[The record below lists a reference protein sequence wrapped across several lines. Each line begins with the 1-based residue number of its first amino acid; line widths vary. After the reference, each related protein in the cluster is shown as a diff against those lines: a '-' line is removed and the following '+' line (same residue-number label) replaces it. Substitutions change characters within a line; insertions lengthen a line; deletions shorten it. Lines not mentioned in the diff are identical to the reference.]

1 MALRLWRL
9 LTIMM
14 IAMTA
19 AMTLSS
25 LSGMAGAM
33 ALDGSGPASV
43 WQARVVIEL
52 GAFLAVCRV
61 ALLVRRRRAAFRLTS
76 LAALLIAMAHA
87 TWWFWSPLHMPAAR
101 TVLDVLA
108 LAAFSWSI
116 LVDTVSEAEDDWGAE
131 VNAVSWHAERSGEP
145 ARPA

>member
-9 LTIMM
+9 LTVMA
-14 IAMTA
+14 IAMSA
-19 AMTLSS
+19 AMSVGP
-25 LSGMAGAM
+25 LSGMAGAV
-33 ALDGSGPASV
+33 ARGGSGPSTAA
-43 WQARVVIEL
+43 WDPGAMIEL
-52 GAFLAVCRV
+52 GALLTVCRV

-101 TVLDVLA
+101 AVLDVLA

-116 LVDTVSEAEDDWGAE
+116 LVDTAPEAEDDWGAE
-131 VNAVSWHAERSGEP
+131 RGGKP
-145 ARPA
+145 AQPA